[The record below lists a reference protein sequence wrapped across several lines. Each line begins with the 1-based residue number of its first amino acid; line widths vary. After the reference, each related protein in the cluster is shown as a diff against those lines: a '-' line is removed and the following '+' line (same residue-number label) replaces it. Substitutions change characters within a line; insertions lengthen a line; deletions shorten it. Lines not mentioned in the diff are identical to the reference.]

1 VPDGVLFGS
10 SRAHVEIRKR
20 IIEEN
25 RLDGVVSMP
34 SGVFKP
40 YAGVSTAAL
49 FFTRGAQTK
58 DIWFYDMA
66 HDGFSL
72 DDKRV
77 AIDENDIPDVIQCWT
92 KRFDADFGAGR
103 TKRISDLR
111 RKLTPLKTER
121 LKLHE
126 EINRLQ
132 FEAVVSPSS
141 PTLLPQGEGS
151 NTTSPRGRGRPG
163 GWGGGEL
170 SAAQARLS
178 ELESKI
184 VNPQSELDRL
194 TRQFWVTKEQ
204 VKANKY
210 DLSASRYRQVDA
222 DAVYH
227 EKPSVTLERLARL
240 ESVMLEEIG
249 EIKKMMKDE

>member
-1 VPDGVLFGS
+1 
-10 SRAHVEIRKR
+10 
-20 IIEEN
+20 
-25 RLDGVVSMP
+25 MP

-40 YAGVSTAAL
+40 YAGVSTAVL

-92 KRFDADFGAGR
+92 KRFDATFGAGR

-111 RKLTPLKTER
+111 RELTPLKTEA
-121 LKLHE
+121 LTLHA
-126 EINRLQ
+126 EINRLT

-141 PTLLPQGEGS
+141 LTLLPQGEGDS
-151 NTTSPRGRGRPG
+151 APHFPSPAGRGQG
-163 GWGGGEL
+163 EGEL

-178 ELESKI
+178 TLESQI
-184 VNPQSELDRL
+184 AAPQSELDRL

-240 ESVMLEEIG
+240 ESVMLD
-249 EIKKMMKDE
+249 EIKELGKLVNGK